1 MRPVAHEAAVHA
13 ARLRVELSQS
23 KREQQEY
30 LRNVEL
36 ARVLDKRAE
45 RKKNKPA
52 EDSADQSAEVA
63 KAAKRERAESERPV
77 KKRRKEKQEGVVDE
91 STQKQLNNVLGSIF

>member
-1 MRPVAHEAAVHA
+1 MHA

-30 LRNVEL
+30 LKNVEL

-45 RKKNKPA
+45 RKRKAGQDVPA
-52 EDSADQSAEVA
+52 PSEPPKKQRQEDSAGGES
-63 KAAKRERAESERPV
+63 KPKKAKRKKAKEAPSADSE
-77 KKRRKEKQEGVVDE
+77 Q
-91 STQKQLNNVLGSIF
+91 QLNTVLSSIF

>member
-1 MRPVAHEAAVHA
+1 M
-13 ARLRVELSQS
+13 ELSQS

-45 RKKNKPA
+45 RKKNKAA
-52 EDSADQSAEVA
+52 EGSAEPADEIA
-63 KAAKRERAESERPV
+63 KSAKRERTESERPA
-77 KKRRKEKQEGVVDE
+77 KKRRKEKQEEVVNE
-91 STQKQLNNVLGSIF
+91 STQKQLNTVLGSIF